1 MFHFS
6 NRRMIV
12 CAIVIAMLSGTVAA
26 TAQESSSPWDNKG
39 TVSLNLTQVALRN
52 WAAGGQNTI
61 GLAGLLSYRA
71 LYNGTGSRWETTLD
85 VGYGLTKIGD
95 LPFRKSDDR
104 FILISTYGV
113 RTPDS
118 LIAYAA
124 QLDFRT
130 QLTDGFHYPTDST
143 ETLISTLFAPATL
156 NLGLGATYAPSRAV
170 SITLMGVTGR
180 GVFVLDRRLQN
191 GSLGADSG
199 KAVRLQIG
207 ASLNATIVTELFE
220 NVLLNTKLAI
230 FAPYDAFTSQVV
242 NWNTVLTFRI
252 NKFLSASFALDVA
265 YDPRVVLT
273 RDDGTRGPATQLR
286 NVLGIGITLPL

>member
-1 MFHFS
+1 
-6 NRRMIV
+6 MIQRLFALACIATV
-12 CAIVIAMLSGTVAA
+12 LTCAQS
-26 TAQESSSPWDNKG
+26 EPSWDNKG
-39 TVSLNLTQVALRN
+39 TATINLTQVALKN

-61 GLAGLLSYRA
+61 GIAGLLSYRA
-71 LYNGTGSRWETTLD
+71 LYNSAGSRWETTLD
-85 VGYGLTKIGD
+85 IGYGLTKLAD

-104 FILISTYGV
+104 FILISTYGI

-130 QLTDGFHYPTDST
+130 QLTDGFHYPTDT
-143 ETLISTLFAPATL
+143 TPQLISTLFAPATL
-156 NLGLGATYAPSRAV
+156 NLGLGATYTPSRAV
-170 SITLMGVTGR
+170 SITLMAATGR
-180 GVFVLDRRLQN
+180 GIFVLDRRLQN
-191 GSLGADSG
+191 GTLGVDSG

-207 ASLNATIVTELFE
+207 ASLNATIVTEILE
-220 NVLLNTKLAI
+220 NVLLNTKLAV
-230 FAPYDAFTSQVV
+230 FAPYDALTSQVV

-265 YDPRVVLT
+265 YDPRIILT

-286 NVLGIGITLPL
+286 NVLGIGITIPL

>member
-1 MFHFS
+1 MML
-6 NRRMIV
+6 RL
-12 CAIVIAMLSGTVAA
+12 IAVACLVSA
-26 TAQESSSPWDNKG
+26 SSVAQSESQWDSKG
-39 TVSLNLTQVALRN
+39 TATINLTQVALKN

-61 GLAGLLSYRA
+61 GIAGLLSYRA
-71 LYNGTGSRWETTLD
+71 LYNGAGNRWETTLD
-85 VGYGLTKIGD
+85 VGYGLTKLAD

-104 FILISTYGV
+104 FILISTYGL

-130 QLTDGFHYPTDST
+130 QLTDGFHYPNDTTSQ
-143 ETLISTLFAPATL
+143 LISTLFAPATL
-156 NLGLGATYAPSRAV
+156 NLGLGATYTPSRAV
-170 SITLMGVTGR
+170 SVTLMAATGR
-180 GVFVLDRRLQN
+180 SVFVLDRRLQN
-191 GSLGADSG
+191 GTLGVDSG

-207 ASLNATIVTELFE
+207 ASLNATIVTEILE
-220 NVLLNTKLAI
+220 NVLLNTKLAV
-230 FAPYDAFTSQVV
+230 FAPYDAFASQVV

-265 YDPRVVLT
+265 YDPRIILT